1 MEERGDRDEKR
12 GVDLCFALPPSS
24 LLDGVLSDV
33 RGVCFFRCIMVK
45 WLECSEKSKTNMYG
59 MVEVL
64 NN

>member
-45 WLECSEKSKTNMYG
+45 WLECSEKSK
-59 MVEVL
+59 
-64 NN
+64 